1 MIAAG
6 AGTEG
11 EGKRPRMNR
20 VNLAVLWH
28 MHQPQYRDPE
38 TGLYVLPWTRLH
50 ATKDYYGMVKLYE
63 EFPSLHATFN
73 MVPSLCMQLE
83 EYASGTFNE
92 PWFAL
97 ACKKTENLTREDK
110 SELLGRAF
118 QVNHERLMSRWPR
131 FVELYEWS
139 RPAGGAQAL
148 ITFTARDWRDLQVL
162 SQLAWMEEDWFKKDP
177 VVSRLANRG
186 KDFTEKDKE
195 ALKAKQLELIALVLP
210 AYREALARGQIEI
223 STTPFYHPILPLLCD
238 SDIARVANPGTPI
251 PRRAFRRPED
261 AREQLRRAK
270 DYHERVFGEKP
281 VGLWPSEGS
290 VSDQTLAIA
299 ADEGFQWFGTD
310 EGVLGRTLNVGFF
323 RDSSGMPAN
332 AEKLYQPWRV
342 QMAGAGIT
350 GLFRD
355 HHLSDLV
362 GFVYSRM
369 EGKAAA
375 ADLHGRLR
383 HIGETVKGPNPLTV
397 CLFLDGENA
406 WEYYPGNGREFLR
419 EFYRRISDDQDFRAL
434 TASETIAAAGDI
446 PTTGGIFPA
455 SWINA
460 NFDVW
465 IGHQED
471 VTAWDLLWDARE
483 AYAHAVEARA
493 KGWSDPVTDAG
504 MAEAQESLL
513 AAEGSDWCWWYGP
526 EHSTANDAEF
536 DALFRKHLTG
546 IYLALGQVAP
556 EELAKPIKRQPERA
570 YQLTPSTFLNVK
582 VDGRDTS
589 YFEWLGAGV
598 FSPEHR
604 GGAMHGRTYY
614 LRELRYGF
622 EEERFVIRVDCFPDR
637 LMELED
643 PEFRIT
649 IGAAEEII
657 IVVKLERGRMKEFA
671 VEKGR
676 VCLLNPASIAAVAFD
691 RTLEL
696 AVQKEHLELKGKS
709 KFPIG
714 VALWHGGLPIDVMPA
729 VGFLEVNLGE
739 ENSAWPVEPAE

>member
-1 MIAAG
+1 
-6 AGTEG
+6 
-11 EGKRPRMNR
+11 MNR

-92 PWFAL
+92 LWFAL
-97 ACKKTENLTREDK
+97 AFKKTENLTRDDK
-110 SELLGRAF
+110 SELLARAF

-162 SQLAWMEEDWFKKDP
+162 SQLVWMEEEWFTKDP

-186 KDFTEKDKE
+186 KDFAEKDKE
-195 ALKAKQLELIALVLP
+195 ALKAKELELIALVLP
-210 AYREALARGQIEI
+210 AYREAAARGQIEI

-270 DYHERVFGEKP
+270 EYHERVFGKQP

-290 VSDQTLAIA
+290 VSDQALAIA

-323 RDSSGMPAN
+323 RDSSGIPAN

-369 EGKAAA
+369 DSKAAA

-383 HIGETVKGPNPLTV
+383 HIGETVKGLNPLTV

-419 EFYRRISDDQDFRAL
+419 EFYRRISEDQDFRAL
-434 TASETIAAAGDI
+434 TASETIAAAGDV

-483 AYAHAVEARA
+483 AYAHAHEARD
-493 KGWSDPVTDAG
+493 KGWSGPVTDAAL
-504 MAEAQESLL
+504 AEAQESLL

-556 EELAKPIKRQPERA
+556 EELAKPIKRLPERA

-622 EEERFVIRVDCFPDR
+622 EEERFVIRVDFFPDR
-637 LMELED
+637 LMGLED

-649 IGAAEEII
+649 IGAAQEIV
-657 IVVKLERGRMKEFA
+657 IVANLERGRMKEFA

-676 VCLLNPASIAAVAFD
+676 VCLLNPASVATVAFD
-691 RTLEL
+691 RTLEI

-714 VALWHGGLPIDVMPA
+714 VALWHGGLPIDVLPA
-729 VGFLEVNLGE
+729 EGFLEVNLGE
-739 ENSAWPVEPAE
+739 ENSAWAVETTE